1 MKHVIIGAG
10 PAGVR
15 AAETLR
21 HEDAK
26 CDITLVSGE
35 PGEPYARMAIPYI
48 LTGRIDES
56 GAHQRRS
63 PDHFDRLRVRYLN
76 RQAVRVDAGANGGQV
91 ALDNGARLDYDRL
104 LVATGSSPSLPP
116 IPGTDLDGCVTC
128 WTLDDARVIV
138 SKLRPGA
145 RVVMLGAGFV
155 AGVIMK
161 SLVESGAQL
170 SVIAGRQ
177 GQILRSMMTP
187 VGSAMIQRWLEGKGV
202 NVITQGRSERIEP
215 GPRLVLD
222 NQTLDADLIILATGV
237 HPNIAFLEGTGV
249 EIDEGVIVDERMQTT
264 VPCIYAAGDVAQGR
278 DFSTGEWVVH
288 ALQPTATE
296 HGRIAALNMA
306 GRNVPYQGS
315 LGMNVLDT
323 IGLISYTFGLW
334 KGRPGGETVE
344 NVDAEH
350 FHYTRL
356 CFDGDVLV
364 GAITIG
370 NIRHVGAMRGLI
382 QTRRHLGE
390 WKARLMQNPQLV
402 MDAFVDLSE
411 AVSAGRL
418 SGAGHAAK
426 PGE

>member
-1 MKHVIIGAG
+1 MRYVIIGAG

-26 CDITLVSGE
+26 SEITLVSGE

-48 LTGRIDES
+48 LTGRIDEN
-56 GAHQRRS
+56 GAHQRTS
-63 PDHFDRLRVRYLN
+63 AGHFEGLRIRYLN
-76 RQAVRVDAGANGGQV
+76 RKAIRTHAGPNGGKV
-91 ALDNGARLDYDRL
+91 DLDDGSSLDYDRM
-104 LVATGSSPSLPP
+104 LVATGSSPTPPP
-116 IPGTDLDGCVTC
+116 IPGTDLAGCIAC
-128 WTLDDARVIV
+128 WTLEDARVIS
-138 SKLRPGA
+138 SKLKPGA
-145 RVVMLGAGFV
+145 RVVMMGAGFV

-161 SLVESGAQL
+161 SLVESGVHL
-170 SVIAGRQ
+170 SVLAGRQ

-187 VGSAMIQRWLEGKGV
+187 VGSAMIQRWLERKGV
-202 NVITQGRSERIEP
+202 NVITKGRSERIEP
-215 GPRLVLD
+215 GPRLVMD

-237 HPNIAFLEGTGV
+237 HPNVSFLEGTGA
-249 EIDEGVIVDERMQTT
+249 EIDEGVVVNDRMETT

-296 HGRIAALNMA
+296 HGRVAALNMS
-306 GRNVPYQGS
+306 GKNLPYQGS

-323 IGLISYTFGLW
+323 VGLISHTFGLW
-334 KGRPGGETVE
+334 KGREGGDTVE

-356 CFDGDVLV
+356 CFDGDVLI

-370 NIRHVGAMRGLI
+370 NTRHVGAMRGLI

-390 WKARLMQNPQLV
+390 WKDKLMKNPQLV
-402 MDAFVDLSE
+402 MDAFVGLSE
-411 AVSAGRL
+411 R
-418 SGAGHAAK
+418 
-426 PGE
+426 

>member
-1 MKHVIIGAG
+1 MKYVIVGAG

-26 CDITLVSGE
+26 SEITLVSGE

-48 LTGRIDES
+48 LTGRIDEN
-56 GAHQRRS
+56 GAHQRTS
-63 PDHFDRLRVRYLN
+63 AGHFEGLRIRYLN
-76 RQAVRVDAGANGGQV
+76 RKAMRTHAGPNGGKV
-91 ALDNGARLDYDRL
+91 DLDDGSSLDYDRM
-104 LVATGSSPSLPP
+104 LVATGSSPTPPP
-116 IPGTDLDGCVTC
+116 IPGTDLAGCIAC
-128 WTLDDARVIV
+128 WTLEDARVIS
-138 SKLRPGA
+138 SKLKPGA
-145 RVVMLGAGFV
+145 RVVMMGAGFV

-161 SLVESGAQL
+161 SLVESGVHL
-170 SVIAGRQ
+170 SVLAGRQ

-187 VGSAMIQRWLEGKGV
+187 VGSAMIQRWLERKGV
-202 NVITQGRSERIEP
+202 NVITKGRSERIEP
-215 GPRLVLD
+215 GPRLVMD

-237 HPNIAFLEGTGV
+237 HPNVSFLEGTGA
-249 EIDEGVIVDERMQTT
+249 EIDEGVVVNDRMETT

-296 HGRIAALNMA
+296 HGRVAALNMS
-306 GRNVPYQGS
+306 GKNLPYQGS

-323 IGLISYTFGLW
+323 VGLISHTFGLW
-334 KGRPGGETVE
+334 KGREGGDTVE

-356 CFDGDVLV
+356 CFDGDVLI

-370 NIRHVGAMRGLI
+370 NTRHVGAMRGLI

-390 WKARLMQNPQLV
+390 WKDKLMKNPQLV
-402 MDAFVDLSE
+402 MDAFVGLSE
-411 AVSAGRL
+411 R
-418 SGAGHAAK
+418 
-426 PGE
+426 